1 MPDSAAGSGSRPRL
15 REVVQSGY
23 VATPD
28 ANYAPSSSSN
38 STSNSVNVSGLV
50 DFSNSSRSNTA
61 DEVNASPRE
70 IKSDEAAPTARSGSD
85 SDEKQKE
92 PRIPGLCRVCKKIHD
107 EYKRPS
113 RRRRLVLKTKVDKI
127 LEMEDEDA
135 KIKGLR
141 FFMQHYEGA
150 YACRLISNE
159 VPEEM
164 IPLILDG
171 LDSVGLPPGRLN
183 PGHLGVESAA
193 QRSSSSHFRQMPL
206 QPGLQRGAD
215 ITKLSL

>member
-85 SDEKQKE
+85 SDEQQKE
-92 PRIPGLCRVCKKIHD
+92 PRVPGRCRVCKKIHD

-113 RRRRLVLKTKVDKI
+113 PRRRQVLKTKVDRI
-127 LEMEDEDA
+127 LELEDEGT
-135 KIKGLR
+135 KIRALR
-141 FFMQHYEGA
+141 FFMKQHEGIF
-150 YACRLISNE
+150 ACKLISNK
-159 VPEEM
+159 VSEEM
-164 IPLILDG
+164 IALILEGFDAA
-171 LDSVGLPPGRLN
+171 PGHPN
-183 PGHLGVESAA
+183 PGHLGVQSTA